1 MAFTQTA
8 TIPALVRQYWET
20 RFLMRVNPKFVYN
33 QFGQKGRVPKNGGSL
48 VNWTRYYNL
57 TAATTA
63 LSEGYNPT
71 AASLSAATL
80 QASCLQY
87 GNVVQI
93 SDFIEETGLDNDI
106 VGSAVDI
113 LGDNAGNSID
123 QIVRDILIAG
133 ISANAIFAS
142 AVVARNSL
150 AVTDVLTVKDI
161 RRAVRKLKRNDAKP
175 FADGKFVG
183 ILHPDVTYDLQ
194 GDTNWTSIHTYT
206 DAALAGQYNG
216 EAGSIYGVRIL
227 ETTNAP
233 VLVNSGSASTE
244 VYENVFLGQ
253 EAYGVSNFHDLQ
265 IIIKKSDNNDTSNPL
280 NMYGT
285 VGWKAGFAAKVL
297 NSNFAQLVESASNS
311 AS

>member
-20 RFLMRVNPKFVYN
+20 RFLMRVTPQFVYN

-113 LGDNAGNSID
+113 LADNAADSID
-123 QIVRDILIAG
+123 QIVRDVLVAG

-142 AVVARNSL
+142 GVVARNSL
-150 AVTDVLTVKDI
+150 APTDVLTVKDV
-161 RRAVRKLKRNDAKP
+161 RRAVRKLKRSDAKTM
-175 FADGKFVG
+175 ADGNFIG
-183 ILHPDVTYDLQ
+183 IIHPDVAYDLQ
-194 GDTNWTSIHTYT
+194 GDTNWVNAHTYT
-206 DAALAGQYNG
+206 QPGAENLYNG
-216 EAGSIYGVRIL
+216 EVGKLYGVRFL

-233 VLVNSGSASTE
+233 VLVNSGSANTE
-244 VYENVFLGQ
+244 VYENIFLGK
-253 EAYGVSNFHDLQ
+253 EAYGVSDFHDLQ

-285 VGWKAGFAAKVL
+285 VGWKAGFATKVL
-297 NSNFAQLVESASNS
+297 NSNFAVMVESGSNS